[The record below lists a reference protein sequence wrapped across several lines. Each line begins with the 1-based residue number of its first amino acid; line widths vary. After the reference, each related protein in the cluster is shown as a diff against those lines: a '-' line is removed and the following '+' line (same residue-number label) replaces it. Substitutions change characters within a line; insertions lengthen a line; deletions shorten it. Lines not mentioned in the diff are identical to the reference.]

1 MDDMASLQRLLPYA
15 LSAEVLSGGFLTSH
29 ADADGALL
37 SPVYPARLEELHS
50 EAGACKS
57 CPSLSEL
64 TRGLE
69 AIFRSMWSTE
79 EDVDKYAGIE
89 ALLGSYRTTK
99 ERFCEYCHL
108 VTTTNHCLGLG
119 PMDSKAGDEV
129 WLLPG
134 LRAPIVLRRLQN
146 DHRMVVGEA
155 YVHGFMLGEA
165 FENGILRECDRHT
178 VCLE

>member
-99 ERFCEYCHL
+99 ERFC
-108 VTTTNHCLGLG
+108 GLG